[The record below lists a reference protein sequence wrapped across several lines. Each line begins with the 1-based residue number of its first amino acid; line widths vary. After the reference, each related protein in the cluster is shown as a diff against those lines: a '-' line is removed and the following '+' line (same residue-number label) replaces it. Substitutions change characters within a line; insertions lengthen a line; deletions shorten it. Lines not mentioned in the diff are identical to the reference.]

1 MRCGNE
7 RPYFTVA
14 GTKAQGSEETFL
26 RWHVSGRDEI
36 ETQALGPW
44 SVWLTQLCSVQCG
57 QGTVQSARLFP
68 ASGTGRETG
77 LLEKLTQEG
86 NP

>member
-14 GTKAQGSEETFL
+14 GTKAQGGEETFL

-44 SVWLTQLCSVQCG
+44 SVWLTQLCSVQCSQPAYFRRVG
-57 QGTVQSARLFP
+57 PGGRQGSWK
-68 ASGTGRETG
+68 S
-77 LLEKLTQEG
+77 
-86 NP
+86 